1 MNPKRRQKEA
11 RRQTEAAG
19 IGTKSQRALKLQ
31 VEERK
36 TERKSRS
43 REKREAEQL
52 RKFELRQQKKKEKH
66 RGH

>member
-1 MNPKRRQKEA
+1 MQ
-11 RRQTEAAG
+11 
-19 IGTKSQRALKLQ
+19 L
-31 VEERK
+31 EERK

-43 REKREAEQL
+43 RELREAEQL